1 MAAVAAAVD
10 GAVNHAV
17 VPVLLLFGDVEG
29 IRLFH
34 ASSVHELGVFERLAL
49 LNIHALDCII
59 RNGTPL
65 RLRLH
70 RLARVVSTAIKG
82 MSLNCLVVGA
92 NCSDRI
98 DPLGSSDCRIVGKS
112 GQTLRVV
119 QHLVMLAMIAVYPLA
134 ELCTGSLV

>member
-1 MAAVAAAVD
+1 MAAVAAAVN

-92 NCSDRI
+92 NCSD
-98 DPLGSSDCRIVGKS
+98 
-112 GQTLRVV
+112 
-119 QHLVMLAMIAVYPLA
+119 
-134 ELCTGSLV
+134 